1 MIKSLYYDMLSNLSS
16 TQIVQYLTSEYI
28 GAATRIKT
36 IQGCD
41 AIRAGM
47 SPN

>member
-1 MIKSLYYDMLSNLSS
+1 MILNLFT

-28 GAATRIKT
+28 GAATHIKT

-47 SPN
+47 SPNK

>member
-1 MIKSLYYDMLSNLSS
+1 MIKSSYYDMLLNLFS

-28 GAATRIKT
+28 GAATFIKT

-47 SPN
+47 SLT